1 MLITTIFANSPF
13 DKELR
18 FSCKQ
23 VKMNTKKY
31 GEVCVLPNH
40 CNIIFEVQDTVVE
53 LSCDDG
59 KNEKVKIDGS
69 AIAKIEDNNLNIF
82 GQFSKIDENKK

>member
-69 AIAKIEDNNLNIF
+69 AIAKIDDNNLNIF